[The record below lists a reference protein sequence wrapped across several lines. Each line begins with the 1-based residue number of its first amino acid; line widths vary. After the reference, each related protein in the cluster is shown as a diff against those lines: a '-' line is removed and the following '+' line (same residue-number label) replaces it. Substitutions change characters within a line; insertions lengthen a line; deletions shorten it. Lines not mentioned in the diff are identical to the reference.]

1 MKYLGVI
8 LILINVGFAITGM
21 KLAFEEEGEKE
32 YFIFLWIL
40 IVIFGFNGFY
50 MMQSM

>member
-1 MKYLGVI
+1 MI
-8 LILINVGFAITGM
+8 SGM
-21 KLAFEEEGEKE
+21 QLAFEEEGEKE